1 MQAHHLCCNK
11 SKNCKICRLYTRW
24 WQLAVSITSKAAK
37 NHKTWLFGSTL
48 TFWVIRWWAIS
59 PCFCCFWYILSAT
72 AVSVCT
78 ICIFSPPFTNLAI
91 YVMMTAFRLSV
102 RLFVCRLWHLL
113 SPSLG
118 DSTWWRVG
126 AYRIDSD
133 ICYIRHIVVHMF
145 VLGHH
150 FDGAGTRQVARE
162 SRSNHAS
169 YADFHPRYATPYEGS
184 CLKLWSVSFCESY

>member
-1 MQAHHLCCNK
+1 M
-11 SKNCKICRLYTRW
+11 I
-24 WQLAVSITSKAAK
+24 
-37 NHKTWLFGSTL
+37 
-48 TFWVIRWWAIS
+48 IRWHIDILGDTMVVS

-78 ICIFSPPFTNLAI
+78 ICIFNPPFTNLAI
-91 YVMMTAFRLSV
+91 YVMMTAFRVCS
-102 RLFVCRLWHLL
+102 FVCLWHLL

-118 DSTWWRVG
+118 GSTWWRVG

-133 ICYIRHIVVHMF
+133 ICYIRHIVIHMF

-150 FDGAGTRQVARE
+150 SDGAGTRQVARE